1 MDHTL
6 NVYHISEGSYA
17 LGPGLRYIIWV
28 QGCMQNC
35 KGCISPQ
42 SRPMIANNL
51 IRIETLANSIINNHK
66 IEGITISG
74 GEPFLQASKL
84 ALLLQMVKEK
94 RPELNVIVFS
104 GYQLKQLNSD
114 KANKFI
120 QYIDLLIDGPY
131 VDELNDEK
139 GMRGSSNQQFHYLT
153 DRLILFQ
160 DELENG
166 GRSNEMVIKNE
177 EIQVIGIPRK
187 EIKPIINS

>member
-114 KANKFI
+114 KANVFI
-120 QYIDLLIDGPY
+120 QFIDLLIDGPY

-139 GMRGSSNQQFHYLT
+139 GMRGSSNQQFHYFT
-153 DRLILFQ
+153 DRLIPFKK
-160 DELENG
+160 ELEDG

-177 EIQVIGIPRK
+177 EIHIIGIPRK
-187 EIKPIINS
+187 DIKPVINS